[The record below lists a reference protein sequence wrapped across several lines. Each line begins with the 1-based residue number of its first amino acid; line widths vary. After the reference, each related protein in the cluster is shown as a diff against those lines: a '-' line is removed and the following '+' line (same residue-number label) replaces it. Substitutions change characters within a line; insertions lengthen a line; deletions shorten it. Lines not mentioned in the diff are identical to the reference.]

1 MFFEITSIV
10 TKVEAVMLQK
20 SDELSL
26 EEARYAVSDAAA
38 LLVPLADLSTRE
50 GPWPIEVMAWLIMVR
65 DSFSERDPS
74 SLC

>member
-1 MFFEITSIV
+1 
-10 TKVEAVMLQK
+10 MLQK